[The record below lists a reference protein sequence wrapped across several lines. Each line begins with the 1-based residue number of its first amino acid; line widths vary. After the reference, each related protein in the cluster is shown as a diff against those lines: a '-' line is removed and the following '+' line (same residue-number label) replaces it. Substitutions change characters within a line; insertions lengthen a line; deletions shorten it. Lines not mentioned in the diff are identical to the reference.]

1 MSTNHKNMKKNIL
14 LACGLLVVAAVVYA
28 NTINTRETKA
38 LAGYDIGDEAM
49 DFKLKNIDGKMVS
62 LADYNDAKG
71 FIVVFTCNTCPYS
84 KMYEQRIEDLNQMYA
99 SKGYPVIAINPND
112 KQRQPGDSFDEM
124 IKRAGEK
131 NFTFPYLYD
140 ETQEIATAY
149 GATRTPHVYIL
160 SKNSSSK
167 LKVEYIGAIDNN
179 AKSGADA
186 SDKYVEAAVNSLLEG
201 GKVDNSFTK
210 AVGCTIKWKQS

>member
-1 MSTNHKNMKKNIL
+1 MKKNIL
-14 LACGLLVVAAVVYA
+14 LVCGLLVVAAVVYA
-28 NTINTRETKA
+28 NTIKTDDSKP
-38 LAGYDIGDEAM
+38 LAGYEVGDEAV
-49 DFKLKNIDGKMVS
+49 DFKLKNVDGKMMS
-62 LADYNDAKG
+62 LADFTDAKG

-84 KMYEQRIEDLNQMYA
+84 KMYEQRIEDLNKMYA
-99 SKGYPVIAINPND
+99 SKGYPVVAINPND

-124 IKRAGEK
+124 IKRADEK
-131 NFTFPYLYD
+131 SFSFPYLYD

-160 SKNSSSK
+160 SKSGKS

-186 SDKYVEAAVNSLLEG
+186 TEKYVEAAVNNLIDG
-201 GKVDNSFTK
+201 KKVDNTFTK